1 MGDTYW
7 KTQWPKQDDPAAA
20 TFNPNVFW
28 KHGGPLFF
36 GNTRSAEVAVGHH
49 DPTSLLPCY
58 CRVQM
63 TTANDPDVRQVILY
77 YLNSFHIYEEVKAM
91 EHLQF
96 KATSEKHTFEKQ
108 WIHKENWVVHISEMW
123 DPIHGDTDCRFF
135 RNKKAWRIW
144 LFSLREV
151 VMEWDGFDSWD
162 WGGFSDVKTLNID
175 SLLGPDFRR
184 LAIRL
189 LAMYVHS
196 FVTCL
201 GFYPSP
207 LLRRPLLAVPSC
219 QEHRRKFGHGYV
231 TNVML

>member
-1 MGDTYW
+1 
-7 KTQWPKQDDPAAA
+7 
-20 TFNPNVFW
+20 
-28 KHGGPLFF
+28 
-36 GNTRSAEVAVGHH
+36 
-49 DPTSLLPCY
+49 
-58 CRVQM
+58 
-63 TTANDPDVRQVILY
+63 
-77 YLNSFHIYEEVKAM
+77 M

-144 LFSLREV
+144 LFSLHEV

-196 FVTCL
+196 FITRL